1 MTYVFV
7 SFQPVEL
14 ENVDEGEYQ
23 LLSRGEEGKCQT
35 IEMAKENAQSRL
47 MTAKQSSSCQMMTQG
62 KAPNQPMTEEEEDE
76 AVSFLQEIL
85 FHLCVWTMEFTNP
98 LEFLFVWPAKYNDT

>member
-23 LLSRGEEGKCQT
+23 LLSREEEGECQT
-35 IEMAKENAQSRL
+35 IDMAKENTQSQL

-85 FHLCVWTMEFTNP
+85 FHLCVWTIEFTHLLKLLSGSP
-98 LEFLFVWPAKYNDT
+98 VLKGS

>member
-23 LLSRGEEGKCQT
+23 LLSREEEGECQT
-35 IEMAKENAQSRL
+35 IDMAKENTQSRL

-62 KAPNQPMTEEEEDE
+62 KAPNQPMTEEEVDEDE

-85 FHLCVWTMEFTNP
+85 FHLCVWTLCNLPF
-98 LEFLFVWPAKYNDT
+98 Y